1 MLKKIFS
8 IVLVAM
14 LLCLAAIPAAF
25 AADTS
30 TASVGAGNVSFT
42 LDCSKPD
49 YTFTVYKV
57 ADYVQSDSNPYG
69 TKYNSLVSDVSSAIL
84 NGNQTAYINTVQ
96 NTNSAPALLTA
107 LDASNLTGATTVGTY
122 NSTTDGASKQF
133 TGLDKGVYYVK
144 ATNYPAGVKKVTNS
158 VFALPYYDGTA
169 WVNTIPAINL
179 ANKVVEDTVTIKK
192 TITNPTQGNENFTD
206 GGLGDTVNFK
216 LVSDT
221 AGSND
226 MPLNS
231 YVVTDT
237 MSAGLTYTTKTIAVQ
252 LQKEDGTKVKDLA
265 ATDYTVTTTGG
276 NGSETVIKVALNPST
291 VLAANSDFYGAD
303 TKKVAITYSATINK
317 YAVTGKA
324 GNPNTATDITY
335 TNKNDVSSTVPGNT
349 VYVYTY
355 TATVNKT
362 DENNTALAGA
372 KFTLYDSTGTTVIG
386 TGTSTSSGLVAFTK
400 TNGDAVKLA
409 PGSYIIRETEA
420 PTGYNRYAE
429 DITVTVNPTYE
440 TSYNATTGTW
450 VKTEANEQGTWT
462 STVKNSK
469 TILPATGGAG
479 EMWIYIVAGI
489 VALAAA
495 GAFVISRRKARAS
508 K

>member
-1 MLKKIFS
+1 MLKKFFS
-8 IVLVAM
+8 IALVAVLM
-14 LLCLAAIPAAF
+14 CLATIPAAF

-69 TKYNSLVSDVSSAIL
+69 TKYNSLVADVASTIQA
-84 NGNQTAYINTVQ
+84 GDMANT
-96 NTNSAPALLTA
+96 TTTSTLLAA
-107 LDASNLTGATTVGTY
+107 LDASNLTGAVTVGTY
-122 NSTTDGASKQF
+122 NSTADGASKQF

-144 ATNYPAGVKKVTNS
+144 ATNYPAGVKSVTNS
-158 VFALPYYDGTA
+158 VFALPYYDESTKA

-179 ANKVVEDTVTIKK
+179 ANKVTEDTVTLVK
-192 TITNPTQGNENFTD
+192 TITNSTQDNVNFTD
-206 GGLGDTVNFK
+206 GSLGDTVNFK

-221 AGSND
+221 AGSSD

-237 MSAGLTYTTKTIAVQ
+237 MSAGLTYTPNTLAVQ

-265 ATDYTVTTTGG
+265 TTDFTVTATGG
-276 NGSETVIKVALNPST
+276 NGSNTIITVTLKPST
-291 VLAANSDFYGAD
+291 VLAANSDFYSAT

-317 YAVTGKA
+317 YAVTGAA

-355 TATVNKT
+355 AVSANKT
-362 DENNTALAGA
+362 DESGTALQGA
-372 KFTLYDSTGTTVIG
+372 KFALYDSTGTTEIG
-386 TGTSTSSGLVAFTK
+386 TGTSNASGLVSFTK

-409 PGSYIIRETEA
+409 PGSYIIREIEA
-420 PTGYNRYAE
+420 PHGYNRYTE
-429 DITVTVNPTYE
+429 NISVTINPTY
-440 TSYNATTGTW
+440 
-450 VKTEANEQGTWT
+450 T
-462 STVKNSK
+462 STFTNGSYVRNTADNGVYSAGAIKNSK
-469 TILPATGGAG
+469 TVLPATGGAG
-479 EMWIYIVAGI
+479 EMWIYIIAGI
-489 VALAAA
+489 AALAAA